1 MRMMTLVDIEGTL
14 FNVNP
19 LNVSKFIGYVSN
31 VHLCDLIMIHG
42 SSTSVKG
49 TLTGLTR
56 EWNRAVIE
64 QDPK

>member
-1 MRMMTLVDIEGTL
+1 MRMMTMVDIDGTL

-19 LNVSKFIGYVSN
+19 LNVSKIIEHVTN
-31 VHLCDLIMIHG
+31 VHLCNLIMIHG
-42 SSTSVKG
+42 PSVRVKG